1 MKCTCRSQEHPPIG
15 RQWRR
20 STLRCF
26 SSSCQTTTLA
36 EPEPLERSAHRERA
50 VKETETEL
58 AGERGRFPVSRAL
71 LYRPRQAYRPSQGV
85 AILVA
90 LGSGPWAWLGTTSR
104 AEGGHA
110 ANWDRQMAGRKK
122 EAHVRN
128 KTRPGWATKKGLTPL
143 MITCRLRCRPTSTW
157 VGMGVDKKKNRR

>member
-1 MKCTCRSQEHPPIG
+1 MYLQEPGTPTDWQAVAQINFAV
-15 RQWRR
+15 
-20 STLRCF
+20 LLVL
-26 SSSCQTTTLA
+26 CQTTTLA

-104 AEGGHA
+104 A
-110 ANWDRQMAGRKK
+110 
-122 EAHVRN
+122 
-128 KTRPGWATKKGLTPL
+128 
-143 MITCRLRCRPTSTW
+143 
-157 VGMGVDKKKNRR
+157 